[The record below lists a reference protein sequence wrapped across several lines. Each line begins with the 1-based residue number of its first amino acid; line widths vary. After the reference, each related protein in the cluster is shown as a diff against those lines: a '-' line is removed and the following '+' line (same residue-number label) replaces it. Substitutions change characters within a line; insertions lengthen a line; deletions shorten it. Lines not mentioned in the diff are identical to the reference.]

1 MFERY
6 LRSMNVLDVSV
17 QKFSTT
23 IYGESE
29 MTTFRIFKIGI
40 SNIQIHVDLPNI
52 RLVHFRNPEA
62 MKCPKSSI
70 ELVRGKR
77 TIIVR
82 RWCQVR
88 SSVYARFVHFNKV
101 SICEIFFKT
110 TDWTVINSSMSLNV
124 FMSVSDSLFE
134 LEINC

>member
-1 MFERY
+1 
-6 LRSMNVLDVSV
+6 
-17 QKFSTT
+17 
-23 IYGESE
+23 

-40 SNIQIHVDLPNI
+40 SNIQIHVDLLNI
-52 RLVHFRNPEA
+52 RLVHFRNPEV

-70 ELVRGKR
+70 ELVRKSG
-77 TIIVR
+77 

-110 TDWTVINSSMSLNV
+110 TDWTVIN
-124 FMSVSDSLFE
+124 
-134 LEINC
+134 